1 MTKNELVVIVHLG
14 VHECAAH
21 GFVAVCQTSK
31 AKMKFRCVKC
41 QPDVQFIALKTI
53 ATICMDSSALF
64 SWPTH
69 HRSTVHQ
76 VAGGWLIAGAFRLIE
91 NDVSMQIDIFDFKNA
106 LLKSYWESSTH
117 TIHPMLQI
125 P

>member
-1 MTKNELVVIVHLG
+1 
-14 VHECAAH
+14 
-21 GFVAVCQTSK
+21 
-31 AKMKFRCVKC
+31 
-41 QPDVQFIALKTI
+41 
-53 ATICMDSSALF
+53 MDSSALF
-64 SWPTH
+64 LWPTH

-106 LLKSYWESSTH
+106 LLKSYWESFPHS
-117 TIHPMLQI
+117 IHSMQQI